1 MIRVDKNELFVITVG
16 LIDEAT
22 GEYVPGQTVNYDIRI
37 GHNDASLSPT
47 VAGTMIESSVQLGVH
62 RVRLS
67 LPNDGEYICYTTC
80 SGFTTGTEEIIVN
93 PESIYDLA
101 KQNRHYNISVEDVIR
116 TTVSGTYSQTV
127 RKVPYMRTDYV
138 ITRIRKD
145 GYTDWDHP
153 TTVTGTT
160 YAWYRNETDL
170 VPYKMED
177 AS

>member
-1 MIRVDKNELFVITVG
+1 VITVG
-16 LIDEAT
+16 LIDEGT
-22 GEYVPGQTVNYDIRI
+22 GQYVSGQTVAYDVRW
-37 GHNDASLSPT
+37 GHTDASLTPDVNGNMT
-47 VAGTMIESSVQLGVH
+47 ESSVQAGIH
-62 RVRLS
+62 RVSLS

-127 RKVPYMRTDYV
+127 RKVPYLKTDYI
-138 ITRIRKD
+138 ITKIRKD

-153 TTVTGTT
+153 TTVTGYT
-160 YAWYRNETDL
+160 YAWYRSVTDE
-170 VPYKMED
+170 VPYLMED
-177 AS
+177 ES